1 MHGRSSHT
9 ENTNVKIGIIWD
21 MLVPQQSGG
30 KIADKHLFVQS
41 PLLSHFAV
49 NVVCKPHINNADKLR
64 NLGGRQ
70 EVESLCTGNVLST
83 TL

>member
-1 MHGRSSHT
+1 
-9 ENTNVKIGIIWD
+9 

-41 PLLSHFAV
+41 SLLSQFAV
-49 NVVCKPHINNADKLR
+49 NFVCKHHINKVR

-70 EVESLCTGNVLST
+70 EVESLLHRKRARHERVQPP